1 MNSIKLSILVPV
13 YNVEKYL
20 PRCIESVLSQDFT
33 DYEVI
38 LVDDGSPDKSG
49 NICDEYSIKYPN
61 RIKVVH
67 KENGGHN
74 SARLAGFN
82 KASGKYIMFLDSDD
96 YLQPNALTVLY
107 NKIEEGYDIV
117 KGTNNRVY
125 NDDNYIIEKYS
136 YLNKSI
142 EGSQSY
148 LVSLLKYEIP
158 PYLWGGIYKKELF
171 TTDMF
176 DKVSTLSI
184 GEDWVMNL
192 LIWRKVTKYYIT
204 EDVVYSYYINPKS
217 IMQSK
222 VMSLSYIKKM
232 FLIIEDALSLND
244 NETISI
250 IRIAKISAFIKTL
263 FSPEIKWND
272 SVYFEIINNL
282 SNNYIKKRL
291 KNQIDKKFLLFINNK
306 FIYRVYS
313 YIYKHL
319 YKIIKLKGKKRII
332 IY

>member
-1 MNSIKLSILVPV
+1 MEKTSISILVPV
-13 YNVEKYL
+13 YNVENYL
-20 PRCIESVLSQDFT
+20 SRCIESVLSQDFT
-33 DYEVI
+33 DYELI
-38 LVDDGSPDKSG
+38 LVDDESLDKSG
-49 NICDEYSIKYPN
+49 EICDKYYSKYPEK
-61 RIKVVH
+61 IKLIH

-74 SARLAGFN
+74 SARLVGFN

-96 YLQPNALTVLY
+96 YLLPNALSILY
-107 NKIEEGYDIV
+107 NRIEEGYDIV

-148 LVSLLKYEIP
+148 LISLLKYEIP
-158 PYLWGGIYKKELF
+158 PYLWGGLYKKDLF
-171 TTDMF
+171 TTDIF

-192 LIWRKVTKYYIT
+192 LIWKKVTKYYLT

-222 VMSLSYIKKM
+222 VVSLSYIKKM
-232 FLIIEDALSLND
+232 FLIIEDALLLND
-244 NETISI
+244 K
-250 IRIAKISAFIKTL
+250 RITDIIKTAKTIALIKSL
-263 FSPEIKWND
+263 FVPEIKWND
-272 SVYFEIINNL
+272 CVYLDIVNNL
-282 SNNYIKKRL
+282 SNNDLKRNL
-291 KNQIDKKFLLFINNK
+291 KQQMDNKFLLFINSK
-306 FIYRVYS
+306 YIYRFYC
-313 YIYKHL
+313 YIYKFL
-319 YKIIKLKGKKRII
+319 YRIIKLKGMKRKV

>member
-1 MNSIKLSILVPV
+1 MGKKSISIIVPV
-13 YNVEKYL
+13 YNVEQYL
-20 PRCIESVLSQDFT
+20 SRCIESVLSQDFT
-33 DYEVI
+33 DYELI
-38 LVDDGSPDKSG
+38 LVDDGSTDRSG
-49 NICDEYSIKYPN
+49 KICDNFFYKYPD
-61 RIKVVH
+61 RIMVFH

-74 SARLAGFN
+74 SARLLGFN
-82 KASGKYIMFLDSDD
+82 KSSGKYIMFLDSDD
-96 YLQPNALTVLY
+96 YLQRNALTILY
-107 NKIEEGYDIV
+107 NKIEEKYDVV
-117 KGTNNRVY
+117 KGINNRFS
-125 NDDNYIIEKYS
+125 NDDNYIIEKYL
-136 YLNKSI
+136 YLNKPI
-142 EGSQSY
+142 EGSHSY
-148 LVSLLKYEIP
+148 LISLLKYEIP

-282 SNNYIKKRL
+282 SNNYIKKSL